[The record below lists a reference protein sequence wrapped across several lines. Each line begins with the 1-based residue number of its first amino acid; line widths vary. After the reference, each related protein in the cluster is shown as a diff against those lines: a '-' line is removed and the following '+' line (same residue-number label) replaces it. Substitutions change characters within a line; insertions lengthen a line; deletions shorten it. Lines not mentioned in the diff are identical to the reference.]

1 MLRHGDA
8 DFSLPD
14 SARQLSTKGK
24 SQVVKMAQTYSR
36 NMQDIELVITSPLR
50 RALETTELFIANA
63 KIDCDYQIADY
74 LTPDT
79 SVTAVAR
86 HIQALEQKKILMV
99 GHLPLLDY
107 WIDYLTD
114 NSNVRMATAS
124 LASLS
129 TDYAYKGLASL
140 NWIYHVD

>member
-8 DFSLPD
+8 DFILPD

-63 KIDCDYQIADY
+63 EIGCDYQVAD
-74 LTPDT
+74 
-79 SVTAVAR
+79 
-86 HIQALEQKKILMV
+86 
-99 GHLPLLDY
+99 
-107 WIDYLTD
+107 
-114 NSNVRMATAS
+114 
-124 LASLS
+124 
-129 TDYAYKGLASL
+129 
-140 NWIYHVD
+140 